1 VLFSQASG
9 IYNYSKIKFIS
20 WKLGIVMGIAML
32 AGGFIGPVLTQLIS
46 LAQFKSLFGIVL
58 IILAGLMFWQ
68 TLPAQ
73 VKKNKQEQEI
83 LKHLK
88 KQAEQGQCE
97 VKKS

>member
-1 VLFSQASG
+1 
-9 IYNYSKIKFIS
+9 
-20 WKLGIVMGIAML
+20 MGIAML

-46 LAQFKSLFGIVL
+46 LSQYKSWFGIVL
-58 IILAGLMFWQ
+58 FILAGLMFWQ

-83 LKHLK
+83 VKHLK
-88 KQAEQGQCE
+88 KLAEQGQCE

>member
-1 VLFSQASG
+1 
-9 IYNYSKIKFIS
+9 
-20 WKLGIVMGIAML
+20 ML

-46 LAQFKSLFGIVL
+46 LTQFKSFFGIVL
-58 IILAGLMFWQ
+58 IILAALMLWQ

-73 VKKNKQEQEI
+73 VAKNKQEQEI

-88 KQAEQGQCE
+88 KLAEQGQCE